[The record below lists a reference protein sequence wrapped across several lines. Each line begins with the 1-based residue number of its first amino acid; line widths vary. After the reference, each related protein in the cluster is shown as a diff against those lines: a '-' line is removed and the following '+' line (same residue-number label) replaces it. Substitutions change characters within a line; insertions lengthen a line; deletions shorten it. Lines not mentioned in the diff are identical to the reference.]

1 MLKRIELWDFE
12 AHEHTVVEDLSAGLN
27 LVVGES
33 NAGKTSIVRALK
45 LVAYNEF
52 DPRSIRVGATKCK
65 VLVETE
71 RGTVK
76 VTRGP
81 KNNLWEITPVGKK
94 TQFLD
99 KVGKDVVPQAAE
111 ILGLNVVTLGDV
123 EVPVNIMDQ
132 LESHFMLA
140 GVGGKDASGSM
151 RAQIV
156 DEISGLSGIEG
167 LIKSVSLD
175 VHRFG
180 REVKDTEDKME
191 ETRKQ
196 LHDESALADEEVVLG
211 GAEANLSEHDECV
224 AAAEAGDVLSS
235 EMARM
240 KSEAEDNSR
249 ILADMPDLDAVKATM
264 DEAEQTLAEADV
276 ADKLA
281 AEAKDAYRLGDELE
295 ERLSGMPD
303 VASVA
308 VFLKEAGEILDVLR
322 DLTALVSDLDALEG
336 QRKALEGRLEGLKG
350 LEGVEM
356 GLEEAE
362 ASLVKIGAAT
372 AVLREVEFA
381 GASLGSKER
390 ELEDVQARLVAAV
403 KERDDVLSQVKV
415 CPLTLNPVRPE
426 CVNEAKG
433 ER

>member
-45 LVAYNEF
+45 LAAYNEF

-81 KNNLWEITPVGKK
+81 KNNLWEITPAGKP
-94 TQFLD
+94 TQFFD

-123 EVPVNIMDQ
+123 QVPVNIMDQ

-140 GVGGKDASGSM
+140 GVGAKDASGSM

-175 VHRFG
+175 VYRFG

-191 ETRKQ
+191 DTRKQ
-196 LHDESALADEEVVLG
+196 LHDESVLDSEAVVLKG
-211 GAEANLSEHDECV
+211 VEANLVEHDECAV
-224 AAAEAGDVLSS
+224 AADAADALGSDMAELAADVEANKKALA
-235 EMARM
+235 EMP
-240 KSEAEDNSR
+240 N
-249 ILADMPDLDAVKATM
+249 LGAVKVLL
-264 DEAEQTLAEADV
+264 DEAVSTLAEADV

-281 AEAKDAYRLGDELE
+281 VEAKLAFRRGDELE
-295 ERLSGMPD
+295 ERLDGMPD
-303 VASVA
+303 VAAVA
-308 VFLKEAGEILDVLR
+308 AVLKEADGVLEA
-322 DLTALVSDLDALEG
+322 LAAATALAADLGGLDG
-336 QRKALEGRLEGLKG
+336 QRKALEGRLAGLEG
-350 LEGVEM
+350 LEGVAA
-356 GLEEAE
+356 GLAE
-362 ASLVKIGAAT
+362 AGASLGKAGAAE
-372 AVLREVEFA
+372 AVLREVEAAKA
-381 GASLGSKER
+381 GFDAKKQ
-390 ELEDVQARLVAAV
+390 ELDGLQARLDEAV
-403 KERDDVLSQVKV
+403 KERDEVLAQVKV

-426 CVNEAKG
+426 CLKEAKG
-433 ER
+433 G